1 MNIAGDAAHY
11 AVTFT
16 DNRITREMLLDLNK
30 EYLNDMGI
38 AMMGDII
45 SILKH
50 AKVVSAQVK
59 TFRMEWVVFK
69 SQRMRTHYTVL

>member
-1 MNIAGDAAHY
+1 
-11 AVTFT
+11 
-16 DNRITREMLLDLNK
+16 MLLDLNK

-50 AKVVSAQVK
+50 AKVVSAQV
-59 TFRMEWVVFK
+59 TNTLSMIIVMDSIWYSANCEVAQIQRK
-69 SQRMRTHYTVL
+69 SINLN